1 MEFTPEQNPS
11 LLNKLKRFM
20 IECIRV
26 LRITRKPDMIEY
38 KTIAKASGL
47 GIIIIG
53 LIGFILT
60 MIKQLVFS

>member
-1 MEFTPEQNPS
+1 
-11 LLNKLKRFM
+11 M